1 MIILAILF
9 LLGLGLGVVINSLA
23 DNLPPNALG
32 VQHAPALPRC
42 HYCGATHEP
51 IYWLALMGF
60 LLRGGQCEHCAAP
73 RKLRHLIVE
82 LVTGLSLAYL
92 WGWAGQDLGK
102 FLAAAV
108 VILIFILITI
118 IDLEHRLVLHEVIW
132 PAAVVIGLIGCL
144 QPERGPVKTLVGGLA
159 GYGLLFGM
167 FLLGQLFSAVI
178 ARRRG
183 QPLEEIALGG
193 GDVNLALVI
202 GLAVG
207 WSAILF
213 SLVIA
218 ILSAGLFSAL
228 YLAVQMIRRRYS
240 PFTAIPYG
248 PFLILGALVLYL
260 YNKEFA
266 AFLQWYM
273 NL

>member
-1 MIILAILF
+1 MLILILLF
-9 LLGLGLGVVINSLA
+9 LVGLGLGILINSLA
-23 DNLPPNALG
+23 DNLPPDEIGAR
-32 VQHAPALPRC
+32 HAPTLPRC
-42 HYCGATHEP
+42 RYCGATHQP
-51 IYWLALMGF
+51 FYWLALMGF
-60 LLRGGQCEHCAAP
+60 LFRGGQCEHCAAP
-73 RKLRHLIVE
+73 RKLRHVVVE

-92 WGWAGQDLGK
+92 WNWSGQDLGK

-144 QPERGPVKTLVGGLA
+144 QLERGPLKTLLGGAA

-167 FLLGQLFSAVI
+167 FLLGQLFSAVV
-178 ARRRG
+178 ARQRG
-183 QPLEEIALGG
+183 QPLDEIALGG

-202 GLAVG
+202 GLTVG

-213 SLVIA
+213 ALVIA
-218 ILSAGLFSAL
+218 IFSAGIFSAL
-228 YLAVQMIRRRYS
+228 YLAVQWLRRQYS

-260 YNKEFA
+260 YNQEFSE
-266 AFLQWYM
+266 FLKWYM